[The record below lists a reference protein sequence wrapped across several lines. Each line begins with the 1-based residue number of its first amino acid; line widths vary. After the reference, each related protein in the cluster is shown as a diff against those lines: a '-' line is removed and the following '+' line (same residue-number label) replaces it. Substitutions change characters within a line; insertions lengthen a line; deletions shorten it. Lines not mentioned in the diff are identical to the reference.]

1 MPSTRPRPIGSGGGS
16 TTVRLVPQDPTWL
29 YDFYMTHDLVLAPYH
44 AAWSMRRRLVGEEI
58 DVAYPPGLEHV
69 PELDAP
75 TCLDAWS
82 RIHHALPAALR
93 SRWAVHDTS
102 QDPTRDS
109 GLFAPDGRPLIPL
122 HPVTVA
128 EEDLRALQRVRRA
141 VRLGAE
147 AHPSLAVTRRA
158 DGSADIESVAGPG
171 DYLGTIDR
179 TVAVLALAPD
189 EDVCVLAAVLAADRP
204 DDGAQGVRLSD
215 HEYAAY
221 ERFADRLAA
230 AAMTGEFIGERALFR
245 ARY

>member
-1 MPSTRPRPIGSGGGS
+1 
-16 TTVRLVPQDPTWL
+16 
-29 YDFYMTHDLVLAPYH
+29 MTHDLVLAPYH
-44 AAWSMRRRLVGEEI
+44 AAWSVSRRFVDEEI
-58 DVAYPPGLEHV
+58 DAAYPPGLELL

-82 RIHHALPAALR
+82 RIHHALPSALR
-93 SRWAVHDTS
+93 SRWVVHDTS
-102 QDPTRDS
+102 PDLAQDS
-109 GLFAPDGRPLIPL
+109 ALSAPDGRPLIPL

-128 EEDLRALQRVRRA
+128 EDDLRALKGVRRT

-147 AHPSLAVTRRA
+147 ANPSLVVTRGA

-171 DYLGTIDR
+171 DYLGTIER
-179 TVAVLALAPD
+179 TVAVLTLTPD
-189 EDVCVLAAVLAADRP
+189 EDVATLAAALASDRSDP
-204 DDGAQGVRLSD
+204 GAHGIRLSD